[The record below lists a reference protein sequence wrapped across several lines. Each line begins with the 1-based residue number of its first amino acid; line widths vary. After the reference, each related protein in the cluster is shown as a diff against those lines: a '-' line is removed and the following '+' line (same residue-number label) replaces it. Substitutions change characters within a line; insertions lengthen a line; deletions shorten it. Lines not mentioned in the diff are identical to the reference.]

1 MPGFFDAP
9 LARDDMG
16 SLNGIHLS
24 SSTDEALKNLYPENT
39 VGTDDTAWKK
49 NRMHCIRCNHHVGM
63 LARVFSSDKILFS
76 ATNVAVLMPENQ
88 SPLLSLSGYPS
99 SLLGFTMWSELI
111 LMAETQPDLKESL
124 QIRRVDNI
132 LDYSS
137 DSAMLNQ
144 KLLMAKDLDELL
156 HIVDENTVNHH
167 TERFAKSEAPEDDL
181 LAIPLPALLPTW
193 TNKANSLD
201 ANRRRFWALIDETE
215 KLLNFGVAS
224 FKNGNGLSSLM
235 TALVRLSVGRKTM
248 LQ

>member
-1 MPGFFDAP
+1 
-9 LARDDMG
+9 
-16 SLNGIHLS
+16 
-24 SSTDEALKNLYPENT
+24 
-39 VGTDDTAWKK
+39 
-49 NRMHCIRCNHHVGM
+49 MHCIKCNHHVGM

-76 ATNVAVLMPENQ
+76 AANVAVLMPEDQ

-156 HIVDENTVNHH
+156 RIVDENVRVVKLYAGIGRLVVNAFSRLYEAVAG
-167 TERFAKSEAPEDDL
+167 TERCEHPDGDRSRGAVQDDL

-235 TALVRLSVGRKTM
+235 TALVRLGVGRKTI